1 MSRAA
6 SIKLKELLR
15 HKHVKK
21 LLTARFISNFGNGM
35 GPIAIAFGV
44 LHLKGGTAS
53 ELGLVLGSQT
63 LGMIL
68 FSPFGGVLADKFGR
82 IRMVA
87 ICDIWGSLGLI
98 VQAFFFFS
106 GSVPLWIMLV
116 ANINFGLM
124 AGIWWPA
131 FSGVLPAIVP
141 DQSLQ
146 KANGL
151 NAFVSNGAMISGAAI
166 GGWLIAA
173 FGAST
178 GLMIDALSFLL
189 SGLLLIT
196 LAGIEVNPGEAS
208 QSVIK
213 DLKYGWKTFLSYRW
227 IVIIVAGFSFII
239 MCWAAAENVIGPLI
253 ALKHFAGA
261 RSWSYVISAE
271 SVGFL
276 CGSILGYRI
285 KVRYPMRFLMI
296 ITLSISLYTWSMARP
311 QSIQLIALSALLWG
325 VTLDLWGALWS
336 TALVLQVPREA
347 LSRVASFDAM
357 GSFLLRPVGLIVAGP
372 LMAWIGITR
381 SLEVLS
387 AFSAAIVAL
396 VLLSKDVR
404 NMEMP
409 TSTLSNQ

>member
-6 SIKLKELLR
+6 RIKLKELLR

-178 GLMIDALSFLL
+178 GLMIDALSFLF

-196 LAGIEVNPGEAS
+196 MAGIEVNPGEAS

-213 DLKYGWKTFLSYRW
+213 DLNYGWKTFLSYRW

>member
-6 SIKLKELLR
+6 RIKLKELLR

-178 GLMIDALSFLL
+178 GLMIDALSFLF

-196 LAGIEVNPGEAS
+196 MAGIEVNPGEAS

>member
-1 MSRAA
+1 
-6 SIKLKELLR
+6 
-15 HKHVKK
+15 
-21 LLTARFISNFGNGM
+21 M

-44 LHLKGGTAS
+44 LHLKGGSAS
-53 ELGLVLGSQT
+53 ELGLVLGAQT

-87 ICDIWGSLGLI
+87 LCDIWGSIGLI
-98 VQAFFFFS
+98 VQALFFFS
-106 GSVPLWIMLV
+106 GPVPLWIMLV

-178 GLMIDALSFLL
+178 ALMIDALSFLF
-189 SGLLLIT
+189 SGLLLLT
-196 LAGIEVNPGEAS
+196 LAHVEVNPGEKTE
-208 QSVIK
+208 SVMK
-213 DLKYGWKTFLSYRW
+213 DLIHGWKTFLTYRW
-227 IVIIVAGFSFII
+227 IVIIVGGFSFII
-239 MCWAAAENVIGPLI
+239 MCWAAAENVFGPLI
-253 ALKHFAGA
+253 ALKHFDGA

-276 CGSILGYRI
+276 VGSILGYRI

-296 ITLSISLYTWSMARP
+296 ITLSVSLYCWSMAAP
-311 QSIQLIALSALLWG
+311 QSIQLIALGAFLWG
-325 VTLDLWGALWS
+325 ATLDLWGALWS

-347 LSRVASFDAM
+347 LSRVAAFDAM
-357 GSFLLRPVGLIVAGP
+357 GSFLLRPVGLILAGP
-372 LMAWIGITR
+372 MMVWIGITR
-381 SLEVLS
+381 SLEVL
-387 AFSAAIVAL
+387 AALCAAIVGL

-409 TSTLSNQ
+409 TSTLSNK

>member
-6 SIKLKELLR
+6 RIKLKELLR